1 MVVFVNISIR
11 GVDAKLFKE
20 FKAEAAR
27 EGTGMGTV
35 LNVAISNWLSSKN
48 AKKKTN
54 FLDLEPWDWGSG
66 NEKASSE
73 IDDELYGG
81 EKPA

>member
-1 MVVFVNISIR
+1 MVLVNISIR

-20 FKAEAAR
+20 FKANAAKD
-27 EGTGMGTV
+27 GTGMGTA
-35 LNVAISNWLSSKN
+35 LNVAISNWLASKK

-54 FLDLEPWDWGSG
+54 FLDLEPWDWGAG
-66 NEKASSE
+66 NKKASSE